1 MEENFLKRW
10 IDLWHSAV
18 MVSQMHTYQA
28 VLYVSDTSIK
38 YLLKRKRI
46 VFLRASTRIIKDL
59 LKVRLEKITFP
70 MIFLNI
76 NTQELIDCG
85 C

>member
-1 MEENFLKRW
+1 MC
-10 IDLWHSAV
+10 I
-18 MVSQMHTYQA
+18 QA
-28 VLYVSDTSIK
+28 VLYVRHTSIK
-38 YLLKRKRI
+38 YFLKRKRI
-46 VFLRASTRIIKDL
+46 VSLRASARIIKDL

>member
-1 MEENFLKRW
+1 
-10 IDLWHSAV
+10 

-28 VLYVSDTSIK
+28 VLYVSHTSMK
-38 YLLKRKRI
+38 YLLKRERI
-46 VFLRASTRIIKDL
+46 VFSRVSTRIIKDL
-59 LKVRLEKITFP
+59 LKVRLAKITFP

-76 NTQELIDCG
+76 ITQELIGCG

>member
-1 MEENFLKRW
+1 M
-10 IDLWHSAV
+10 ICDISAV

-28 VLYVSDTSIK
+28 VLYVSHTSIQN
-38 YLLKRKRI
+38 LLKRERI
-46 VFLRASTRIIKDL
+46 VFSRVSTRIIKDL

-70 MIFLNI
+70 IIFLNI
-76 NTQELIDCG
+76 NTQELIGCG

>member
-1 MEENFLKRW
+1 MLP
-10 IDLWHSAV
+10 
-18 MVSQMHTYQA
+18 QTYQA

-76 NTQELIDCG
+76 NTQELIGCG

>member
-28 VLYVSDTSIK
+28 VLYVSHTSIK
-38 YLLKRKRI
+38 YLLKRKKK
-46 VFLRASTRIIKDL
+46 IIN
-59 LKVRLEKITFP
+59 RHGEK
-70 MIFLNI
+70 
-76 NTQELIDCG
+76 
-85 C
+85 